1 MSVRSA
7 APPRAG
13 MVNGILIALGLI
25 AGAIGAA
32 VIGYIV
38 YEYVWADDSF
48 ERRNP
53 TPAEAHAEV
62 PEWIV
67 QV

>member
-13 MVNGILIALGLI
+13 MVYGILIAVGVI
-25 AGAIGAA
+25 AAAIAA
-32 VIGYIV
+32 ATIGYIV

-53 TPAEAHAEV
+53 PPAEGYAEV
-62 PEWIV
+62 PGWIV

>member
-1 MSVRSA
+1 
-7 APPRAG
+7 
-13 MVNGILIALGLI
+13 MVYGILIAVGVI
-25 AGAIGAA
+25 AAAIAA
-32 VIGYIV
+32 ATIGYIV

-53 TPAEAHAEV
+53 PPAEGHAEV
-62 PEWIV
+62 PGWIV

>member
-1 MSVRSA
+1 
-7 APPRAG
+7 

-25 AGAIGAA
+25 AGAIGSA

-38 YEYVWADDSF
+38 YAYVWADDSF

>member
-1 MSVRSA
+1 
-7 APPRAG
+7 
-13 MVNGILIALGLI
+13 MVYGILIAVGVI
-25 AGAIGAA
+25 AAAIAA
-32 VIGYIV
+32 ATIGYIV

-53 TPAEAHAEV
+53 PPAEGRAEV
-62 PEWIV
+62 PGWIV